1 MSTPF
6 GIRNWCTLISNN
18 ESKSAEEKDYLPVMV
33 GQSEPEKHP
42 WRSCASKSVV
52 ETVTGSHKFIVEG
65 YSLMKGM
72 GTDND
77 DGGTG
82 IHALIDLRFLDKS
95 EKEGHHGRETVQ
107 RGVPE
112 TIKKGRLWGY
122 ICSEAVLARRKYL
135 HKDCIVIEGTVGVVT
150 TRHEQVEGAKQDD
163 SITVPDFNLGNG
175 FKELLESEVGWDVV
189 FRVGDETFRAHKSI
203 LAARSPLFRAQF
215 FGLARDPYPNEVI
228 VDDVHPSIFK
238 AMLLFIYTD
247 ELPDV
252 HDTTS
257 SSRSSTSEA
266 TNTMQHLLVA
276 ADMYNLDR
284 LKVFCESKLSEE
296 ITALSVA
303 TTLALAEQH
312 YCAQLKAVCLKFAVH
327 PPNLRVMMQ
336 SEGFKHLEES
346 CPTLLRELLKTVAST
361 DEDRVM
367 AESINPNKRLARK
380 RFWFR
385 RRHA

>member
-1 MSTPF
+1 MC
-6 GIRNWCTLISNN
+6 R
-18 ESKSAEEKDYLPVMV
+18 KAE
-33 GQSEPEKHP
+33 
-42 WRSCASKSVV
+42 
-52 ETVTGSHKFIVEG
+52 
-65 YSLMKGM
+65 
-72 GTDND
+72 
-77 DGGTG
+77 
-82 IHALIDLRFLDKS
+82 
-95 EKEGHHGRETVQ
+95 
-107 RGVPE
+107 
-112 TIKKGRLWGY
+112 
-122 ICSEAVLARRKYL
+122 LARRKYL
-135 HKDCIVIEGTVGVVT
+135 HKDCIIIEGTVGVVT
-150 TRHEQVEGAKQDD
+150 TRHEKVEGAKQED

-203 LAARSPLFRAQF
+203 LAARSPFFRAQF
-215 FGLARDPYPNEVI
+215 FGLAGDPYLNEVI

-257 SSRSSTSEA
+257 SSHSSTSEA

-296 ITALSVA
+296 ITALLVA

-312 YCAQLKAVCLKFAVH
+312 LCAQLKAVCLKFAAH

-336 SEGFKHLEES
+336 SEGFKHLEQS
-346 CPTLLRELLKTVAST
+346 CPSLVCELLKTLASADENSNMHPSRKRGGSNIYDLDIVAAD
-361 DEDRVM
+361 DEGV
-367 AESINPNKRLARK
+367 AESSNPNMRRVRLRY
-380 RFWFR
+380 
-385 RRHA
+385 